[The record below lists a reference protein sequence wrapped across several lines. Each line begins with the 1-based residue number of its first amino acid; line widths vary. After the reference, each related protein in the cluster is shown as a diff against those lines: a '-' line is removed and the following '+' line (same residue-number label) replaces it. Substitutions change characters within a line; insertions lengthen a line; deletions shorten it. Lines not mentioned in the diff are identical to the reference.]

1 MVRQQSMS
9 LAVIRQGK
17 VKRVCVVCA
26 NRVYD
31 LGARYLKEHRC
42 MPAMKIDSHFDSHAE
57 RYQRY
62 PVDIGGMVMV

>member
-1 MVRQQSMS
+1 MVRQQSMP

-17 VKRVCVVCA
+17 VTRVCVVCT

-31 LGARYLKEHRC
+31 LGAHYLKEHRC
-42 MPAMKIDSHFDSHAE
+42 MPAMKIDSNFDSHAE